1 MIELAYADFESLG
14 EFVIRGHTSQT
25 VFQFL
30 AFLFDFARFLSQQ
43 PRGPIK
49 LAQLVHNGAA
59 DAGHGVSFKL
69 VSLAY
74 VVFFNRVKKPQDP
87 IADQISEL
95 DVGRETDRDASGDIF
110 DKIEIS
116 LHNRISQ
123 KVASCPFIVF
133 PHLVKYVAGRI
144 AIGLPPNI
152 EFGDLVSYGILGL
165 FDAIEKYDVS
175 QGNKFET
182 YGVSRIRGA
191 IMDELRKLD
200 WAPRLL
206 RKRAREI
213 ERKMRELEDR
223 NGRAA
228 TEEELAKSLKMTV
241 EDLNGIYNEL
251 NSTTFLSLDEVW
263 QNDDGNKP
271 ISRLQTVED
280 SLVTNQFSFVHQG
293 EVKELLA
300 QALDQLP
307 EKEKL
312 VVVLYYYENLTLRE
326 IGEVL

>member
-1 MIELAYADFESLG
+1 MNDM
-14 EFVIRGHTSQT
+14 
-25 VFQFL
+25 
-30 AFLFDFARFLSQQ
+30 D
-43 PRGPIK
+43 
-49 LAQLVHNGAA
+49 
-59 DAGHGVSFKL
+59 FKL
-69 VSLAY
+69 W
-74 VVFFNRVKKPQDP
+74 KKYKKTKTR
-87 IADQISEL
+87 L
-95 DVGRETDRDASGDIF
+95 LRE
-110 DKIEIS
+110 EIVRKY
-116 LHNRISQ
+116 LY
-123 KVASCPFIVF
+123 
-133 PHLVKYVAGRI
+133 LVKYVAGRV
-144 AIGLPPNI
+144 AIGLPPNV
-152 EFGDLVSYGILGL
+152 EFNDLVSYGILGL
-165 FDAIEKYDVS
+165 FDAIEKYDVN

-213 ERKMRELEDR
+213 ERKNRELEDR
-223 NGRAA
+223 NGRVA
-228 TEEELAKSLKMTV
+228 TEEELAKALKMSI

-280 SLVTNQFSFVHQG
+280 SLIMNQFSFVHQN

-300 QALDQLP
+300 QAIDTLP

-312 VVVLYYYENLTLRE
+312 VIVLYYYENLTLRE
-326 IGEVL
+326 IGEVLNVSESRVCQIHTKVVMRLRGHLMKKTGEITLEA

>member
-1 MIELAYADFESLG
+1 MHDADL
-14 EFVIRGHTSQT
+14 
-25 VFQFL
+25 
-30 AFLFDFARFLSQQ
+30 
-43 PRGPIK
+43 K
-49 LAQLVHNGAA
+49 LWKKYKRQKT
-59 DAGHGVSFKL
+59 KL
-69 VSLAY
+69 L
-74 VVFFNRVKKPQDP
+74 
-87 IADQISEL
+87 
-95 DVGRETDRDASGDIF
+95 RE
-110 DKIEIS
+110 EIVRKY
-116 LHNRISQ
+116 LY
-123 KVASCPFIVF
+123 
-133 PHLVKYVAGRI
+133 LVKYVAGRV
-144 AIGLPPNI
+144 AIGLPPNV
-152 EFGDLVSYGILGL
+152 EFNDLVSYGLLGL
-165 FDAIEKYDVS
+165 FDAIEKYDVE

-213 ERKMRELEDR
+213 EKKARELEDR

-228 TEEELAKSLKMTV
+228 TEDELAKSLKMSV
-241 EDLNGIYNEL
+241 EDLNGIYSEL

-271 ISRLQTVED
+271 VSRLQTVED
-280 SLVTNQFSFVHQG
+280 SLITNQFSFVHQN

-300 QALDQLP
+300 QSIDQLP

-326 IGEVL
+326 IGDVLNVSESRVCQIHTKVVMRLRSLLMKKTGEITLDA

>member
-1 MIELAYADFESLG
+1 MKRSPAMNEE
-14 EFVIRGHTSQT
+14 E
-25 VFQFL
+25 
-30 AFLFDFARFLSQQ
+30 
-43 PRGPIK
+43 
-49 LAQLVHNGAA
+49 
-59 DAGHGVSFKL
+59 FKL
-69 VSLAY
+69 WKKY
-74 VVFFNRVKKPQDP
+74 KRTKNRALREEIVKRY
-87 IADQISEL
+87 L
-95 DVGRETDRDASGDIF
+95 Y
-110 DKIEIS
+110 
-116 LHNRISQ
+116 
-123 KVASCPFIVF
+123 
-133 PHLVKYVAGRI
+133 LVKYVAGRV
-144 AIGLPPNI
+144 AIGLPPNV
-152 EFGDLVSYGILGL
+152 EFNDLVSYGILGL
-165 FDAIEKYDVS
+165 FDAIEKYDVN

-213 ERKMRELEDR
+213 ERKMRELEDP
-223 NGRAA
+223 NGRTA
-228 TEEELAKSLKMTV
+228 TEEELAKSLKMSV

-280 SLVTNQFSFVHQG
+280 SLITDQFSYVHQN

-300 QALDQLP
+300 QSIDQLP

-312 VVVLYYYENLTLRE
+312 VIVLYYYENLTLRE
-326 IGEVL
+326 IGDVLNVSESRVCQIHTKVVMRLRSLLMKKTGEITLEA

>member
-1 MIELAYADFESLG
+1 LL
-14 EFVIRGHTSQT
+14 
-25 VFQFL
+25 
-30 AFLFDFARFLSQQ
+30 
-43 PRGPIK
+43 
-49 LAQLVHNGAA
+49 
-59 DAGHGVSFKL
+59 
-69 VSLAY
+69 
-74 VVFFNRVKKPQDP
+74 
-87 IADQISEL
+87 
-95 DVGRETDRDASGDIF
+95 RE
-110 DKIEIS
+110 EIVRKY
-116 LHNRISQ
+116 LY
-123 KVASCPFIVF
+123 
-133 PHLVKYVAGRI
+133 LVKYVAGRV
-144 AIGLPPNI
+144 AIGLPPNV
-152 EFGDLVSYGILGL
+152 EFNDLVSYGILGL
-165 FDAIEKYDVS
+165 FDAIEKYDVN

-213 ERKMRELEDR
+213 ERKNRELEDQ
-223 NGRAA
+223 NGRVA
-228 TEEELAKSLKMTV
+228 TEEELARALKMSI

-280 SLVTNQFSFVHQG
+280 SLIMNQFSYVHQN

-300 QALDQLP
+300 QSIDLLP

-312 VVVLYYYENLTLRE
+312 VIVLYYYENLTLRE
-326 IGEVL
+326 IGEVLNVSESRVCQIHTKVVMRLRSHLMKKTGEITLEA